1 MYWNWYIKNRFQV
14 SQSRTSFLKLLLNNC
29 LVSPHITQH
38 PTNSSHLTV
47 TDNRCNH
54 CRRSRTIGSF
64 LCVLMVFA
72 RQFVQRAKWPR
83 AENNV
88 FQHPMLC
95 LIEASALKGYLII
108 LQVSLTQSSVTKH
121 IFPCVILNRD
131 YLISHNYLGTTST
144 GIRQVL
150 SCPHHKCGSLPIEV
164 TFSIH
169 RSKQFG
175 PWVKDPIALP

>member
-1 MYWNWYIKNRFQV
+1 MLSMLCRLQLHWHRPLKTLGQESASWI
-14 SQSRTSFLKLLLNNC
+14 SIHTLKLLQILIRGLIDC
-29 LVSPHITQH
+29 DVLKLVYQEHIAQH

-54 CRRSRTIGSF
+54 YRRSRTIGSF

-72 RQFVQRAKWPR
+72 GQFVQREKWPR

-131 YLISHNYLGTTST
+131 YLIS
-144 GIRQVL
+144 
-150 SCPHHKCGSLPIEV
+150 
-164 TFSIH
+164 
-169 RSKQFG
+169 
-175 PWVKDPIALP
+175 PIALP

>member
-14 SQSRTSFLKLLLNNC
+14 SQSRTSFLKLLLNNFS
-29 LVSPHITQH
+29 VSPHIAQH
-38 PTNSSHLTV
+38 PTNSFHLTV

-54 CRRSRTIGSF
+54 CRRSRTMRSF
-64 LCVLMVFA
+64 LCVLMFFA
-72 RQFVQRAKWPR
+72 GQFVQRAKWPR

-121 IFPCVILNRD
+121 IFPCIILNWD
-131 YLISHNYLGTTST
+131 YLISHNYLGTTLQQASGRCCPVHT
-144 GIRQVL
+144 ANVDL
-150 SCPHHKCGSLPIEV
+150 SQSMSLL
-164 TFSIH
+164 
-169 RSKQFG
+169 QF
-175 PWVKDPIALP
+175 IAPSNLDHEWRTQ